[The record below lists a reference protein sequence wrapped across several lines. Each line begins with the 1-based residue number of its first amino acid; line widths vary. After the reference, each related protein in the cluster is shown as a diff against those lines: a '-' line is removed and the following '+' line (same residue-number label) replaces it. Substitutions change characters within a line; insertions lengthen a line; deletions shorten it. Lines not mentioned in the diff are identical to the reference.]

1 MASSLFT
8 VDGSSTQAEHVTT
21 YGGTVSLSLV
31 SVTGVFSCVY
41 SAVGGS
47 HNPQTFPTF
56 TYGTTVGN
64 ATFTFQSDP
73 SDGQGRAILVECLVN
88 GGFDANGKPDSSL
101 RTRRLIGVNNGLDF
115 LPLCANET
123 TERDPVVGWLK
134 AFNSMVA
141 VLLPS

>member
-8 VDGSSTQAEHVTT
+8 VDGSSTQAEHTTT
-21 YGGTVSLSLV
+21 YGGTVSLALV

-41 SAVGGS
+41 SVVGGS
-47 HNPQTFPTF
+47 HNPQAFPTF
-56 TYGTTVGN
+56 TYGATVGN

-73 SDGQGRAILVECLVN
+73 GGGQGRAVLVECLVN
-88 GGFDANGKPDSSL
+88 GGFDANGKLDSSL
-101 RTRRLIGVNNGLDF
+101 RTRRLIGVNNGIGF

-134 AFNSMVA
+134 AFNAMVA